1 MRDDEVCRAIEGDDL
16 IMRFG
21 QRLYEEQGHHPHR
34 LPYVAQKMRDL
45 GGLLNVLMS
54 SDIYSHEDAMRASRW
69 DSLFKGVK
77 IVSEFDNS
85 TQTYGIPSLALKHG
99 YSLQKCAEDLYF
111 IDLRN
116 ED

>member
-1 MRDDEVCRAIEGDDL
+1 MWKHQKSCRKPESSDAPNVPPVRSWKLLTIQNQEINKKLYEDFLIKMRVDEVCRAIEGDDL

-54 SDIYSHEDAMRASRW
+54 SDIYSHEDAIE
-69 DSLFKGVK
+69 SL
-77 IVSEFDNS
+77 
-85 TQTYGIPSLALKHG
+85 
-99 YSLQKCAEDLYF
+99 
-111 IDLRN
+111 
-116 ED
+116 